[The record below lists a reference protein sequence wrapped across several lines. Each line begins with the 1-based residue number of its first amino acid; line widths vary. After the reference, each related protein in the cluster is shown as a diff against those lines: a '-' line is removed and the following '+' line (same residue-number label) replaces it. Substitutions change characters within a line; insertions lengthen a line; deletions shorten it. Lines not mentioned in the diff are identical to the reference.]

1 MILIRFNPYTL
12 CFNSKKLKNG
22 KYPKILQ
29 FPSCS
34 LKLKLEMTEKYY
46 NKLTEKEKELMKS
59 VSELLDNI
67 ADKDIS
73 DLTEVEELAKENAK
87 LFET

>member
-1 MILIRFNPYTL
+1 
-12 CFNSKKLKNG
+12 
-22 KYPKILQ
+22 
-29 FPSCS
+29 
-34 LKLKLEMTEKYY
+34 MTEKYY
-46 NKLTEKEKELMKS
+46 NKLTEKEKELMKK

-87 LFET
+87 LFEI